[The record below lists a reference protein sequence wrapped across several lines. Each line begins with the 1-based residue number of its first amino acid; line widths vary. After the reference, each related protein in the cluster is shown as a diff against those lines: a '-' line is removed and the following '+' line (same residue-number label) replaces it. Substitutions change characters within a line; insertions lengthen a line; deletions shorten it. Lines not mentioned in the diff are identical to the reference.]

1 MTFDILHATCYIIT
15 NTDAA
20 CFARASDSPFFRLA
34 RAFSWLHIF
43 SVNKTLWI
51 SRLGTSDSPSV
62 FEAETNKIY
71 MRRAPVLEIW
81 KEEIKMEEIISA
93 LKVVR
98 KYSQKNLAKEL
109 NFCVRALERNC

>member
-1 MTFDILHATCYIIT
+1 MNVED
-15 NTDAA
+15 
-20 CFARASDSPFFRLA
+20 FFY
-34 RAFSWLHIF
+34 
-43 SVNKTLWI
+43 KTLWI

-98 KYSQKNLAKEL
+98 KYSQKKSSQRIKFLCQGTQKEL
-109 NFCVRALERNC
+109 LNRATKE

>member
-1 MTFDILHATCYIIT
+1 MCRLSNEENEDGAVACLDPGS
-15 NTDAA
+15 TDAA

-51 SRLGTSDSPSV
+51 SRLCTSDSPSV

-71 MRRAPVLEIW
+71 
-81 KEEIKMEEIISA
+81 
-93 LKVVR
+93 VR
-98 KYSQKNLAKEL
+98 KLKWKKLL
-109 NFCVRALERNC
+109 VR

>member
-1 MTFDILHATCYIIT
+1 MWQVWTS

-51 SRLGTSDSPSV
+51 SRLCTSDSPSV

-71 MRRAPVLEIW
+71 VRTALVLVLV
-81 KEEIKMEEIISA
+81 MT
-93 LKVVR
+93 
-98 KYSQKNLAKEL
+98 
-109 NFCVRALERNC
+109 

>member
-1 MTFDILHATCYIIT
+1 
-15 NTDAA
+15 
-20 CFARASDSPFFRLA
+20 
-34 RAFSWLHIF
+34 
-43 SVNKTLWI
+43 
-51 SRLGTSDSPSV
+51 
-62 FEAETNKIY
+62 

-109 NFCVRALERNC
+109 NFCVRALERNCWTEQQKNKKESSIMLYFNL

>member
-1 MTFDILHATCYIIT
+1 MLRHMMNHKVAKKWDQGFEATRWIIADT
-15 NTDAA
+15 LRGTDAA

-51 SRLGTSDSPSV
+51 SRLCTSDSPSV

-71 MRRAPVLEIW
+71 VRTALVLVLV
-81 KEEIKMEEIISA
+81 MT
-93 LKVVR
+93 
-98 KYSQKNLAKEL
+98 
-109 NFCVRALERNC
+109 